1 MPLRAAV
8 LLAGRDRALWA
19 GVALGL
25 AIANKEWALLAAGP
39 VVLAL
44 PARRRVPCLTIAV
57 AIAVAVLAPL
67 ALVGSGGLV
76 SATRAT
82 ATAPSAIF
90 QPWQVWWF
98 FGEHGALVHG
108 AFGVPKPDYRVAPG
122 WTGTIGHALV
132 VLAGLAV
139 SWGLWLR
146 QRRIGTRASVRSALL
161 ALALAM
167 LLRCVLD
174 TWDTEYYLLPFVFA
188 LLAWGNRR

>member
-1 MPLRAAV
+1 MLS
-8 LLAGRDRALWA
+8 AGSDRALQA

-25 AIANKEWALLAAGP
+25 AVANKEWAPAGGRTGRAGEP
-39 VVLAL
+39 
-44 PARRRVPCLTIAV
+44 PARRRVPCLTIAIAV
-57 AIAVAVLAPL
+57 AVAVLAPL
-67 ALVGSGGLV
+67 ALVGSGGFV

-108 AFGVPKPDYRVAPG
+108 AFGVPEARLSHRARLDGRNPG
-122 WTGTIGHALV
+122 HPLV
-132 VLAGLAV
+132 VLAGVAV

-146 QRRIGTRASVRSALL
+146 QRRIGTPASVRSALL

-167 LLRCVLD
+167 LLRCVQD
-174 TWDTEYYLLPFVFA
+174 NAT
-188 LLAWGNRR
+188 RRGARYRRFPQASRAKTNGSR